1 MDQTEVNELRNKYF
15 VDGRDKEHEMATEL
29 ITRMQAEKTFAEIY
43 DNAVERYSE
52 LKAIVEELLTVSGI
66 PMELIRKARG
76 VLRDTS
82 CDYCGKKPA
91 VIEKKI
97 WRNGSLQEG
106 KYCSEACSDSAQMG
120 AEG

>member
-66 PMELIRKARG
+66 PMDLIQKARS
-76 VLRDTS
+76 VLRTS
-82 CDYCGKKPA
+82 SCAYCGKKPA
-91 VIEKKI
+91 VMKVTIYV
-97 WRNGSLQEG
+97 NGENVTKG
-106 KYCSEACSDSAQMG
+106 FCSDECAAYAQMS

>member
-1 MDQTEVNELRNKYF
+1 MEQSEVNELRNKYF

-29 ITRMQAEKTFAEIY
+29 ITRMQAEATFVEIY
-43 DNAVERYSE
+43 DKAIERYAE
-52 LKAIVEELLTVSGI
+52 LKKLTEELLTVPGI
-66 PMELIRKARG
+66 PMDLIRKARG

-97 WRNGSLQEG
+97 WRNGGQQDG
-106 KYCSEACSDSAQMG
+106 KYCSEACADYAQMG